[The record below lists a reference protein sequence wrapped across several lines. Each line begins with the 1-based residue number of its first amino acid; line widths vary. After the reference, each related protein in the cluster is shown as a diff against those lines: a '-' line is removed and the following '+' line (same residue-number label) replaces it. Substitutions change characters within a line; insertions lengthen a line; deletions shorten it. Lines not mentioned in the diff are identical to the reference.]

1 MPSDNSPEK
10 SIQDILGTLK
20 DITSA
25 VMYAAEGRTL
35 EQVLERVAE
44 VSRDLVNARYAALGV
59 PDGRGGLKY
68 FKVAGMS
75 PDEVRQMS
83 HLPTGRGLL
92 GTIMQERRTIR
103 LDRMQDDPRSSG
115 FCDGHPTMTS
125 FLGVPVQ
132 VGRQLFGQLYLADRE
147 DGQPFTE
154 EDAQLVEM
162 MAGYAALAIAGAQ
175 LGEQQSRLNVLEE
188 RQRIGMELH
197 DGVIQALY
205 AIGMHLDLMRTVGS
219 TSPGELGDIITDL
232 NTVIEDI
239 RRYIMNLKRDEHKT
253 VHRRFQDIV
262 ERLHVPRSI
271 DIQMDVPDEQ
281 PPFTQST
288 FEAICQ
294 IANEAV
300 SNAVRHADAGHIR
313 IKAQEEQNFFQI
325 IIADDGK
332 GFDPDN
338 HLYQQGLGLQ
348 NIRHR
353 ARLYGGQ
360 VNIQSAPGSGTV
372 LTITIPTRV
381 V

>member
-1 MPSDNSPEK
+1 
-10 SIQDILGTLK
+10 
-20 DITSA
+20 
-25 VMYAAEGRTL
+25 
-35 EQVLERVAE
+35 
-44 VSRDLVNARYAALGV
+44 
-59 PDGRGGLKY
+59 
-68 FKVAGMS
+68 
-75 PDEVRQMS
+75 
-83 HLPTGRGLL
+83 
-92 GTIMQERRTIR
+92 
-103 LDRMQDDPRSSG
+103 
-115 FCDGHPTMTS
+115 
-125 FLGVPVQ
+125 
-132 VGRQLFGQLYLADRE
+132 
-147 DGQPFTE
+147 
-154 EDAQLVEM
+154 M